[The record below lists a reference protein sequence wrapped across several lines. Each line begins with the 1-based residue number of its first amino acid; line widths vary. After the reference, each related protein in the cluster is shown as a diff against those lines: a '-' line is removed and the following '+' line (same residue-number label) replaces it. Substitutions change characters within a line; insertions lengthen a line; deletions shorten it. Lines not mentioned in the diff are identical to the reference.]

1 MPASLRSSSLAVAE
15 MRRSGVLLNSEMMV
29 VVVVE
34 VEMEGRGGHGR
45 MSCDPVGI
53 LW

>member
-29 VVVVE
+29 VVVE

-45 MSCDPVGI
+45 MTCDPVGI

>member
-29 VVVVE
+29 VVE

>member
-29 VVVVE
+29 VVVE
-34 VEMEGRGGHGR
+34 VEMEEIGGHGR

>member
-29 VVVVE
+29 VVVE
-34 VEMEGRGGHGR
+34 VEMEGRDGHGR